1 MYNFKNNINI
11 LSVPIHKLARE
22 IKHRTED
29 TFFLKY
35 TMIEL
40 VTRNSMMLDYV
51 WSCCCFECDCQNET
65 ATGYCTSTRTV
76 RYYDIVLHD
85 ELNRFEMTKT
95 LNTVKN

>member
-1 MYNFKNNINI
+1 MYNFKNNINILFLLKNYEMVTIELCVTINLIINI

-40 VTRNSMMLDYV
+40 VTRDSMMLDYI
-51 WSCCCFECDCQNET
+51 WSCCCCC
-65 ATGYCTSTRTV
+65 
-76 RYYDIVLHD
+76 
-85 ELNRFEMTKT
+85 
-95 LNTVKN
+95 